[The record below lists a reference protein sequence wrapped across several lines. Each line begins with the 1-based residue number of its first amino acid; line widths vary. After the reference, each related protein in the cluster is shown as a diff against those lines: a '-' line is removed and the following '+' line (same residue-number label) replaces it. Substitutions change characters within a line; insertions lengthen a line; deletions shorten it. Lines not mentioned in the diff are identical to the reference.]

1 MSEEIKLPLEMPTH
15 GINLA
20 LNYLNY
26 LVTAEYIPDDVALFY
41 AELTIIN
48 DKPIHYFLTEALVE
62 YYISLSQ
69 EPDKEEEQIH

>member
-1 MSEEIKLPLEMPTH
+1 MSEEIKLPLGMPTH

-69 EPDKEEEQIH
+69 EPDKVEEQVH